1 MFKNHTSAHLRQ
13 ILSCPTLFFSPDCP
27 HPTAQTGLN
36 GKKCL
41 VQNNICTQLHPK
53 AKFKHTLTCIDIVVE
68 WTRHQITELAP
79 NNLILERAKSLS
91 SKESWEKTGS
101 NGFFLWGQCKSS
113 GLKLYQVAI
122 DFHNKKFRCNCQ
134 SSDNPCRHALALL
147 FFLHKHVDDMLIE
160 ENPPNWVTDLLL
172 QAASAPTT
180 EEQVLRKENQEKRF
194 GKRLEEMQSG
204 VEELELWLLD
214 MIQHGLSEIS
224 HQDATYWELFAAKM
238 QDAKLGGIARRIRR
252 MPTLL
257 EKENWHEY
265 LLKELSQLY
274 LFVQSYKQFPA
285 LPELIQEEIL
295 TVAGVN
301 RKRAELLEQEGVKD
315 HWLVLSVILEMEDKL
330 FSRKT
335 YMLGSKSGQIALV
348 LDYNYGI
355 PKFDLNWQIGSAFSA
370 ELIFYPSPYPLR
382 ALVKKHLSSSAS
394 LDIVA
399 KYTDIETFAYA
410 YANAIAT
417 NPWLP
422 SFPCLLADV
431 YIVKKEQ
438 LLLLADSKGY
448 SIPLLMEG
456 RAAWSLLAVSV
467 GQTFTVFGEWNDH
480 YFRPMTILKDGRVIS
495 LLAYGSEIEDNIDT
509 I

>member
-1 MFKNHTSAHLRQ
+1 M
-13 ILSCPTLFFSPDCP
+13 
-27 HPTAQTGLN
+27 
-36 GKKCL
+36 
-41 VQNNICTQLHPK
+41 
-53 AKFKHTLTCIDIVVE
+53 E

-113 GLKLYQVAI
+113 GLRFYQVAI
-122 DFHNKKFRCNCQ
+122 DFRNKKFRCNCQ
-134 SSDNPCRHALALL
+134 SSNSPCRHALALL
-147 FFLHKHVDDMLIE
+147 FFLQKHVDDMPME

-172 QAASAPTT
+172 QPALKSPTV
-180 EEQVLRKENQEKRF
+180 EEQILRKENQEKRF

-224 HQDATYWELFAAKM
+224 HQDSNYWELFAAKM

-252 MPTLL
+252 MPALL
-257 EKENWHEY
+257 EKENWHER

-274 LFVQSYKQFPA
+274 LFVQSYKQFHS

-301 RKRAELLEQEGVKD
+301 RKRAELLEQDGVKD
-315 HWLVLSVILEMEDKL
+315 QWLVLSVSLEMEDKL

-355 PKFDLNWQIGSAFSA
+355 PKFDLNWQVGSAFNA
-370 ELIFYPSPYPLR
+370 ELVFYPLPYPLR
-382 ALVKKHLSSSAS
+382 ALVKKHISSSVP
-394 LDIVA
+394 LDTVA
-399 KYTDIETFAYA
+399 HYTDIETFAYA
-410 YANAIAT
+410 YAEAIAA

-422 SFPCLLADV
+422 SFPCLLADIH
-431 YIVKKEQ
+431 IVKKGQ

-456 RAAWSLLAVSV
+456 SAAWSLLAVSV

-480 YFRPMTILKDGRVIS
+480 YFRPMTILKEGRVIS
-495 LLAYGSEIEDNIDT
+495 LLAHGSEIEDDIDT